1 MSAPAR
7 IRPAAS
13 TLTGVGHSGVSTGIG
28 SNPGKPDNL
37 GRAGATGREGGT
49 PSLLPD
55 GIRMIAEETS
65 AQASTVGDSGNALTR
80 LMAASDATLGRISD
94 LIGELEKE
102 AQRAAALARVTARKI
117 AEFKQRDALRGVR

>member
-1 MSAPAR
+1 MSATAR

-13 TLTGVGHSGVSTGIG
+13 TVHCVGHSGVSTGIG
-28 SNPGKPDNL
+28 SNHG
-37 GRAGATGREGGT
+37 GRAGDTGREGER

-55 GIRMIAEETS
+55 GLRMIAEETS
-65 AQASTVGDSGNALTR
+65 VQATAVGERGNALTR

-102 AQRAAALARVTARKI
+102 AQSTAALARVTARKI

>member
-13 TLTGVGHSGVSTGIG
+13 TVHCVGRSGVSTGIG
-28 SNPGKPDNL
+28 SNHG

-65 AQASTVGDSGNALTR
+65 AQASTVGDRGNALTR

-102 AQRAAALARVTARKI
+102 AQGAAALARVTARKI
-117 AEFKQRDALRGVR
+117 AEFEQRDALRGVR